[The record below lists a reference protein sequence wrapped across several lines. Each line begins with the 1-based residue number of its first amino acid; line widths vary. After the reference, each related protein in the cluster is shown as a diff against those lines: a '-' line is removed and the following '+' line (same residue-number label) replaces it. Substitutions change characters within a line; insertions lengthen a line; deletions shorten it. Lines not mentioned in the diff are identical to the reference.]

1 MFVRRLLLLLSL
13 VVAAVVATAAPA
25 AAHAELSGTEPPA
38 GAQLETSPEAVVL
51 TFTEPV
57 EAETGAVQV
66 FDGDGDRV
74 DDGDVQGDGSAVRLP
89 VDLDDGGYV
98 VTYRVVSV
106 DGHPISGGFTF
117 RVGQEAE
124 EVDQTLVEEL
134 LAGQGSDTGVGAAA
148 AVVRVLAFAAIVLL
162 VGAAFTVAV
171 LWPAGADDGRARRL
185 LTGSLGVLAVA
196 TAVGIGLQASDV
208 AGLGLADAVRPS
220 LVADELGRRYGLLSL
235 ARLLLLVP
243 AGFLLVALF
252 RGAGRAAWWRASAAA
267 IAVGIAVVTALN
279 GHAAGGRWQAAALVA
294 DVVHVLAAA
303 AWLGGL
309 ALLVVAVLRRD
320 DDVPSVVPAFSRVAF
335 LAVVVLVATG
345 SFQGYRQVGS
355 IDGLDTTYGR
365 LLLGKVLAVAGLVAL
380 AALSRQI
387 VRHRLGEEGG
397 VGELRRSVGIEAVLA
412 VVVLAVTA
420 LLVDATPGTATVLEP
435 VSVTKVVDGVVIDVE
450 VVPAQAGPNDVHVY
464 VQDPE
469 AGLTGELE
477 AEAVLSLPAEGLE
490 EVTVPLVRA
499 GRSHWSAYDL
509 DIPIAG
515 DWVLRVRVLRSD
527 SFVEAELPVAVR

>member
-1 MFVRRLLLLLSL
+1 MVVRRFLLLLSL
-13 VVAAVVATAAPA
+13 VLAVAVATAGPA
-25 AAHAELSGTEPPA
+25 AAHAELTGTDPPA
-38 GAQLETSPEAVVL
+38 GAQLERSPEEVVL

-57 EAETGAVQV
+57 EAQTGALQV
-66 FDGDGDRV
+66 YDGDGERV
-74 DDGDVQGDGSAVRLP
+74 DDGDVRRDGSTVRLP

-117 RVGQEAE
+117 RVGEEAE
-124 EVDQTLVEEL
+124 EVDTTLVEEL
-134 LAGQGSDTGVGAAA
+134 LAGRGSDAGVGAAA
-148 AVVRVLAFAAIVLL
+148 AVTRFLAFAAIVLL
-162 VGAAFTVAV
+162 VGGAFTVAI
-171 LWPAGADDGRARRL
+171 LWPAGAADGRARRL
-185 LTGSLGVLAVA
+185 LLGALAVLAVA
-196 TAVGIGLQASDV
+196 TVAGIGLQAADV
-208 AGLGLADAVRPS
+208 AGLGLGDAVRPS
-220 LVADELGRRYGLLSL
+220 VVGDELGRRYGLLSL

-243 AGFLLVALF
+243 AGFLLAALF
-252 RGAGRAAWWRASAAA
+252 RGAGRAAWWRASGAA
-267 IAVGIAVVTALN
+267 IAVGIVAVTALN

-294 DVVHVLAAA
+294 DVVHQLAGA

-309 ALLVVAVLRRD
+309 ALLVVAVLRRE

-335 LAVVVLVATG
+335 TAVVVLVVTG

-365 LLLGKVLAVAGLVAL
+365 LLLAKVLAVAGLVAV
-380 AALSRQI
+380 AALTRQI
-387 VRHRLGEEGG
+387 VRHRLVEEGG

-420 LLVDATPGTATVLEP
+420 LLVDATPGTASVLEP

-450 VVPAQAGPNDVHVY
+450 VVPARVGPNDVHIY

-477 AEAVLSLPAEGLE
+477 AEAVLSLPAEGFE
-490 EVTVPLVRA
+490 DVAVPLVRA
-499 GRSHWSAYDL
+499 GRGHWSAYDL

-515 DWVLRVRVLRSD
+515 DWVLDVRVVRSD
-527 SFVEAELPVAVR
+527 SFVDAQLPVEVR